1 MNTIN
6 GISAPTFNLERVQS
20 VAAANGMQVEQLLM
34 PDGEDS
40 RMWTIKLLSGNP
52 KAGVLFAEIN
62 DDEEGPKWSIYSD
75 VEGDGCIYS
84 TDDARE
90 YAELLTQFASVCDT
104 LNVTV

>member
-1 MNTIN
+1 MNTTN
-6 GISAPTFNLERVQS
+6 AISAPTFDLERVQS
-20 VAAANGMQVEQLLM
+20 VAAGNGMEVEHLFM

-62 DDEEGPKWSIYSD
+62 DDEESPKWSIYSD
-75 VEGDGCIYS
+75 IERDGCIYS

-90 YAELLTQFASVCDT
+90 YAERLIQFASVCDT
-104 LNVTV
+104 LNATV